1 MNGILNAYSW
11 FKKISRQLVKQKHL
25 MDLFKELRKMKI
37 LLIDDDEWIRDSL
50 TLFFESEQCHL
61 NAVETAEE
69 GLQSL
74 RAQRYDI
81 VITDYWLPGMNGLE
95 FFKRIFETNRNAIKI
110 LITAHGSPEIS
121 EEAKKLH
128 VHALIAKPFSSNT
141 VVNVLSQLLET
152 CETATPSC

>member
-1 MNGILNAYSW
+1 MEIFDIL
-11 FKKISRQLVKQKHL
+11 KT
-25 MDLFKELRKMKI
+25 KEI

-69 GLQSL
+69 GLESL
-74 RAQRYDI
+74 RGQRYDI

-95 FFKRIFETNRNAIKI
+95 FFKRIFETNRNTIKI

-121 EEAKKLH
+121 DEAKKLH
-128 VHALIAKPFSSNT
+128 VHALIAKPFTSNT
-141 VVNVLSQLLET
+141 VVNVLHQLVET
-152 CETATPSC
+152 YETAIP

>member
-1 MNGILNAYSW
+1 
-11 FKKISRQLVKQKHL
+11 

-69 GLQSL
+69 GLESL
-74 RAQRYDI
+74 RGQRYDI

-95 FFKRIFETNRNAIKI
+95 FFKRIFETNRNTIKI

-121 EEAKKLH
+121 DEAKKLH
-128 VHALIAKPFSSNT
+128 VHALIAKPFTSNT
-141 VVNVLSQLLET
+141 VVNVLHQLVET
-152 CETATPSC
+152 YETAIP